1 MGRRRNSWT
10 GLTCTAISLAVV
22 TALLAI
28 TPFVAVLEVHHL
40 LAAADQ
46 DGHEHS
52 DTDLCQWVQHHA
64 GSSIQPV
71 IPTVCSVPT
80 AGQHELPVPALL
92 ISSALT
98 ALDPARGPPIS

>member
-1 MGRRRNSWT
+1 MFAQRKSLK
-10 GLTCTAISLAVV
+10 GLTGTAISLALL
-22 TALLAI
+22 ALLAI

-40 LAAADQ
+40 LAAADN

-71 IPTVCSVPT
+71 VPSVSSVQT
-80 AGQHELPVPALL
+80 AGQHELPAPALL
-92 ISSALT
+92 ISSALIS
-98 ALDPARGPPIS
+98 LSPARGPPIS